1 MKYKK
6 VFLTLYILGFC
17 YTQSTIFWIEKSNSV
32 LFFRIFGDS
41 TLKVLRGYTEKV
53 DSKIIGL
60 FAAVSCIIF
69 IVWFLVSL
77 STPSKNT
84 VGQKI

>member
-6 VFLTLYILGFC
+6 VLLTLYILGLGQLF
-17 YTQSTIFWIEKSNSV
+17 FLDSNSV